1 MSEGLV
7 LLVCTANLVRSP
19 VAEAAFNSWR
29 HGQRGTPFEFG
40 SRGLMATPGGSVPN
54 ELIQEIRPY
63 FLDLHAHRSQ
73 PITRDDLVASVLVL
87 GMTESH
93 RESLQAM
100 LPSATPRIFTLKEFA
115 RLVETAPKLS
125 EFDGDIRAYV
135 GAVHRERP
143 RQSPPKGPEDVV
155 DPFGATSRKRQACI
169 AEIVGLVGRV
179 TARLC

>member
-1 MSEGLV
+1 MSDGLV

-19 VAEAAFNSWR
+19 VAEAAFTSWR
-29 HGQRGTPFEFG
+29 DGQRGSPFEFA
-40 SRGLMATPGGSVPN
+40 SRGLMAVPGGYVPN

-63 FLDLHAHRSQ
+63 FLDLHEHRSQ
-73 PITRDDLVASVLVL
+73 RITRDDLVESALVL
-87 GMTESH
+87 GMTENH

-125 EFDGDIRAYV
+125 EVDGDVRTFVA
-135 GAVHRERP
+135 AVHRERP

-155 DPFGATSRKRQACI
+155 DPFGASARKRQACI
-169 AEIVGLVGRV
+169 AEIVDLVGRI